1 MKATD
6 YRIVTFEGDLD
17 EVTRKF
23 NAWANGDDGIE
34 IVNVQFVPLTFD
46 TYSNRHGVIVFYK
59 KEVYKVEKYKPV
71 IERPTPKE
79 PISSKSAEELETL
92 KALQRNMADISHAME
107 FGSCSR
113 CWNGI
118 HGLEHGVATL
128 KNILGRKKDDTTTVE
143 YAGDGNTTWRTE
155 MKEENKND

>member
-6 YRIVTFEGDLD
+6 YRMVAFEGDLD

-23 NAWANGDDGIE
+23 NAWASGDDGIE

-46 TYSNRHGVIVFYK
+46 TYANRYGVIVFYK

-79 PISSKSAEELETL
+79 AISSKSAEELKTL
-92 KALQRNMADISHAME
+92 KAIQHNMAEISNSIA
-107 FGSCSR
+107 FGNCSR
-113 CWNGI
+113 CWSGVQ
-118 HGLEHGVATL
+118 GLNRDMTTL
-128 KNILGRKKDDTTTVE
+128 KNMLGWKKDD
-143 YAGDGNTTWRTE
+143 AGDGNTTWRTE
-155 MKEENKND
+155 TKEDKK